1 MDCNSFGYKTKII
14 GKISQ
19 RPAQP
24 DSAEDGNSPP

>member
-1 MDCNSFGYKTKII
+1 MDGKSFGYKTKI